1 MGASKTR
8 KKLNS
13 KGSRDSG
20 GGSGNLKIPIYL
32 TRAEALD
39 MLDGTLPPPIEGQ
52 AYIIDIPG
60 NTKNPNI
67 YTKGIYDSLNT
78 VMTFDKYCE
87 VWENKFGIYV
97 PCFYDVLNDFLQGKL
112 IIWSA
117 DLSQVSTDPP
127 FIVNRHIDLF
137 QLIGL
142 SEPTFEYKAKGR
154 YKVIFPINL
163 LGLSNFISY
172 SSILNIINGV
182 VLNTEYDNAFN
193 NKAYINTGKI
203 DSGTLDDNFLST
215 TYVEVSIS
223 L

>member
-1 MGASKTR
+1 MSKSVTNR
-8 KKLNS
+8 LIS
-13 KGSRDSG
+13 KSSISNGGG

-32 TRAEALD
+32 TRTEALE
-39 MLDGTLPPPIEGQ
+39 MLDGTIPPPIEGQ
-52 AYIIDIPG
+52 AYIIDVPG

-67 YTKGIYDSLNT
+67 YTKGIYDSVNT

-112 IIWSA
+112 IIWAA

-163 LGLSNFISY
+163 LGLSNFIPY
-172 SSILNIINGV
+172 SSVLNIVNSSI
-182 VLNTEYDNAFN
+182 LNTEYDSV
-193 NKAYINTGKI
+193 NKAYINTGNI
-203 DSGTLDDNFLST
+203 SAGILDDNLLNT
-215 TYVEVSIS
+215 TYVEVSIA